1 MRGDQS
7 DDKHGGGTLPRSLVA
22 ALLLTVL
29 ALLAAPVA
37 LGFGPSENPRAVER
51 CTANVEKQTA
61 KGTTSGGG
69 PKSGIPAPT
78 NCDHFFQGEGLIG
91 NGLPG

>member
-1 MRGDQS
+1 M
-7 DDKHGGGTLPRSLVA
+7 PRSLVA
-22 ALLLTVL
+22 AVLLTML

-37 LGFGPSENPRAVER
+37 LGFGPNANPSAVQA
-51 CTANVEKQTA
+51 CIANIDKQTA
-61 KGTTSGGG
+61 SGVTAGGG

>member
-1 MRGDQS
+1 M
-7 DDKHGGGTLPRSLVA
+7 PRSLVA
-22 ALLLTVL
+22 ALLLTML

-37 LGFGPSENPRAVER
+37 LGFGPSENPQAVER
-51 CTANVEKQTA
+51 CIATIVKQSA
-61 KGTTSGGG
+61 SGITSGGG